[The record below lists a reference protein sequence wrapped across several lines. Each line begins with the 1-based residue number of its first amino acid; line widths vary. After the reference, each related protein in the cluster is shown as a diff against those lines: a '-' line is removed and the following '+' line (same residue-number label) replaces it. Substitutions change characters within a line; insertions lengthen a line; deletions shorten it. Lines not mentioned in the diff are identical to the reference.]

1 MLKLY
6 YASGACSLSPHIA
19 LRESGLPFEV
29 ERVDFA
35 GGKKTT
41 SSGADFNAINP
52 KGYVP
57 ALQLENG
64 ELLTEGAVMVQY
76 IADLKP
82 ESELAPRQG
91 SFERVRLQEWLNF
104 IATELHKG
112 MGPLFSQQTPAEY
125 KQLVRERVKGR
136 FEFVAKSLGDKQ
148 FLVGDRFSV
157 VDGYL
162 FYTLRSWQRFLKE
175 ELPAGLTDYYKRL
188 AERPS
193 IAKAL
198 EVEGL
203 TA

>member
-35 GGKKTT
+35 SGKKTT
-41 SSGADFNAINP
+41 TGADFNAINP

-64 ELLTEGAVMVQY
+64 EILTEGAVMVQY

-82 ESELAPRQG
+82 EAELAPRQG

-125 KQLVRERVKGR
+125 KQLVRDRVKGR
-136 FEFVAKSLGDKQ
+136 FEFVAKNLGDKQ
-148 FLVGDRFSV
+148 FLFGDRFSV

>member
-6 YASGACSLSPHIA
+6 YASGACSISPHIA
-19 LRESGLPFEV
+19 LRELGLPFEL

-35 GGKKTT
+35 SGKKTT
-41 SSGADFNAINP
+41 SGTDFNAVNP

-64 ELLTEGAVMVQY
+64 EVLTEGAVMVQY

-91 SFERVRLQEWLNF
+91 TFERVRLQEWLNF

-112 MGPLFSQQTPAEY
+112 LGPLFSQQAPAEY
-125 KQLVRERVKGR
+125 KQATTDRVKGR
-136 FEFVAKSLGDKQ
+136 LEFVAKSLAGKQ
-148 FLVGDRFSV
+148 FLLGDRFSIA
-157 VDGYL
+157 DGYL
-162 FYTLRSWQRFLKE
+162 FYILRSWKQFLKQ
-175 ELPAGLTDYYKRL
+175 ELPAGLVDYYQRL
-188 AERPS
+188 AERPA